1 MDYSQETLTKLVR
14 KLCDL
19 PSETEWVEFKH
30 NAAKPEGIG
39 KYISALSNG
48 AALNDQAHGYLVWGI
63 EDSTHEILGTDFDP
77 GKAKAKKQPLRNWL
91 LSMLKPEVPFHF
103 LEVDI
108 DGKKVVILEIGRATS
123 HPVSFKNVEYV
134 RIDKVT
140 RQLTSSPERA
150 RRLWRIFNERP
161 FEKLSA
167 MEQVHDETVLQM
179 LDYPAYF
186 NLLKKPIPEGR
197 ANILNELKSNRLIVQ
212 HDIEGWNITNLGP
225 LLFARSFSDF
235 PDLERKAVRVIKYK
249 GTNRMETDRDR
260 TGDMGYATGFK
271 GLMEYIDALLPS
283 HEIIEGGIRNTVRMF
298 PDLAVRELVANAL
311 IHQDF
316 SITGTGPKV
325 EIFDDRIE
333 MTNPGEPLISTDRFV
348 DAPPQSRNESLASLM
363 RQFGIC
369 EEQGSG
375 IDKVVSEVEHAQL
388 PAPLF
393 DAPPGATRAILF
405 SHKKLADMDKSDRI
419 RACYLHACLKWVN
432 NERMTNSSLR
442 ERFGIKTNNR
452 AMVSRIIKDTVE
464 KTLIVPENTEA
475 GPKFMRYVPFWA
487 SSSS

>member
-1 MDYSQETLTKLVR
+1 MNCSEENPAKSVL
-14 KLCDL
+14 KLCAL
-19 PSETEWVEFKH
+19 PSETEWVEFKR
-30 NAAKPEGIG
+30 NIADPEDIG
-39 KYISALSNG
+39 RYISALSNG
-48 AALNDQAHGYLVWGI
+48 AALNDQPHGYLVWGI
-63 EDSTHEILGTDFDP
+63 RDRTHEILGTDFDP
-77 GKAKAKKQPLRNWL
+77 RKMKAKKQPLQNWL
-91 LSMLKPEVPFHF
+91 LSLLKPEVPFRF
-103 LEVDI
+103 LEVVMDE
-108 DGKKVVILEIGRATS
+108 KKVVILEIGRATN
-123 HPVSFKNVEYV
+123 HPVSFRNVEYI
-134 RIDKVT
+134 RIDEAT

-150 RRLWRIFNERP
+150 RRLWRIFSEKP

-167 MEQVHDETVLQM
+167 VEQVDDKTVLQM

-197 ANILNELKSNRLIVQ
+197 ANILNELKSSRLIAQ
-212 HDIEGWNITNLGP
+212 HDIEGWNITNLGV

-235 PDLERKAVRVIKYK
+235 PDLNRKAARVIKYK
-249 GTNRMETDRDR
+249 GKDRRETDRDR

-271 GLMEYIDALLPS
+271 GLVDYIDALLPS
-283 HEIIEGGIRNTVRMF
+283 HEAIEEGIRNTVRMF
-298 PDLAVRELVANAL
+298 PNLAVRELVANAL

-316 SITGTGPKV
+316 SITGTGPKI

-333 MTNPGEPLISTDRFV
+333 VVNPGEPLIPTERFV

-375 IDKVVSEVEHAQL
+375 IDKVVFEVEYAQL

-419 RACYLHACLKWVN
+419 RACYFHACLKWVN

-452 AMVSRIIKDTVE
+452 AMISRIIKDTVQAD
-464 KTLIVPENTEA
+464 LIVPENTEA
-475 GPKFMRYVPFWA
+475 GPKFMRYVPVWA

>member
-1 MDYSQETLTKLVR
+1 MNYPEENLAKLVR

-30 NAAKPEGIG
+30 NTTDPEDIG

-48 AALNDQAHGYLVWGI
+48 AALNGRSYGYLVWGI
-63 EDSTHEILGTDFDP
+63 EDGTHEILGTDFDP
-77 GKAKAKKQPLRNWL
+77 KKAKARNQPLRHWL
-91 LSMLKPEVPFHF
+91 LSVLKPEVPFRF

-108 DGKKVVILEIGRATS
+108 DEKKVVILEIGRAIS
-123 HPVSFKNVEYV
+123 HPVSFKNIEYI
-134 RIDKVT
+134 RIDEVT

-150 RRLWRIFNERP
+150 RRLWRIFSEKP
-161 FEKLSA
+161 FERLSA
-167 MEQVHDETVLQM
+167 VEQGGDETVLQM
-179 LDYPAYF
+179 LDYASYF
-186 NLLKKPIPEGR
+186 NLLKKPIPDGR
-197 ANILNELKSNRLIVQ
+197 ANILNELESSRLIVQ
-212 HDIEGWNITNLGP
+212 HDIEGWNITNLGA
-225 LLFARSFSDF
+225 LLFARSLSDF
-235 PDLERKAVRVIKYK
+235 PDLKRKAVRVIKYK
-249 GTNRMETDRDR
+249 GKNRRETDRDR
-260 TGDMGYATGFK
+260 TGDMGYAAGFK
-271 GLMEYIDALLPS
+271 GLVDYIDALLPS
-283 HEIIEGGIRNTVRMF
+283 HETIEGGIRNTVRMF
-298 PDLAVRELVANAL
+298 PDLAVRELIANAL

-316 SITGTGPKV
+316 SITGTGPKI
-325 EIFDDRIE
+325 EIFEDRLE
-333 MTNPGEPLISTDRFV
+333 VVNPGEPLIPTERFV

-363 RQFGIC
+363 RQLGIC

-375 IDKVVSEVEHAQL
+375 IDKVVSEVEYAQL

-393 DAPPGATRAILF
+393 DVPPDATRAILF

-452 AMVSRIIKDTVE
+452 AMISRIIKDTADE
-464 KTLIVPENTEA
+464 GLIVPENAEA
-475 GPKFMRYVPFWA
+475 GPKFMRYVPVWA

>member
-1 MDYSQETLTKLVR
+1 MRYSEENLAKLVR

-30 NAAKPEGIG
+30 NITNPEDIG

-48 AALNDQAHGYLVWGI
+48 AALNDQPHGYLVWGI
-63 EDSTHEILGTDFDP
+63 KNHTHEIIGTDFDP
-77 GKAKAKKQPLRNWL
+77 KKAKAKNQPLRHWL
-91 LSMLKPEVPFHF
+91 LPMLKPEVPFHF
-103 LEVDI
+103 LEIDI
-108 DGKKVVILEIGRATS
+108 DGKKVVILEIGRSTS
-123 HPVSFKNVEYV
+123 HPVSFKNVEYI
-134 RIDKVT
+134 RIDEVT

-150 RRLWRIFNERP
+150 RRLWKMFSEKP

-167 MEQVHDETVLQM
+167 VEQADEKTVLQM

-186 NLLKKPIPEGR
+186 NLLKKPIPDGR
-197 ANILNELKSNRLIVQ
+197 ANVLNELKSSRLIVR
-212 HDIEGWNITNLGP
+212 HDIEGWNITNLGA
-225 LLFARSFSDF
+225 LLFAKSLSDF
-235 PDLERKAVRVIKYK
+235 PDLKRKAVRVIKYK
-249 GTNRMETDRDR
+249 GKDRRETDRDR

-271 GLMEYIDALLPS
+271 GLVDYIDALLPS
-283 HEIIEGGIRNTVRMF
+283 HETIEGGIRNTVRMF

-316 SITGTGPKV
+316 SIIGTGPKV

-333 MTNPGEPLISTDRFV
+333 VVNPGEPLIPTERFV

-369 EEQGSG
+369 EEQGGG
-375 IDKVVSEVEHAQL
+375 IDKVVSEVEYAQL

-405 SHKKLADMDKSDRI
+405 SHKKLAAMDKSDRI

-452 AMVSRIIKDTVE
+452 AMISRIIKDTVE
-464 KTLIVPENTEA
+464 EDLIVPENAEA

>member
-1 MDYSQETLTKLVR
+1 MNYSEENLAKLVR

-30 NAAKPEGIG
+30 NITDPENIG

-48 AALNDQAHGYLVWGI
+48 AALNNKPHGYLVWGI
-63 EDSTHEILGTDFDP
+63 RNRTHEILGTDFDP
-77 GKAKAKKQPLRNWL
+77 KKAKAKNQPLQHWL
-91 LSMLKPEVPFHF
+91 LPVLKPEVPFRF

-123 HPVSFKNVEYV
+123 HPVSFKNVEYI
-134 RIDKVT
+134 RIDEVT

-150 RRLWRIFNERP
+150 RRLWRIFSEKP
-161 FEKLSA
+161 FEGLSA
-167 MEQVHDETVLQM
+167 VEQVDDETVLQM

-197 ANILNELKSNRLIVQ
+197 ANILNELKSNRLIVR
-212 HDIEGWNITNLGP
+212 HNIEGWNITNLGA
-225 LLFARSFSDF
+225 LLFARSLSDF
-235 PDLERKAVRVIKYK
+235 PGLKRKAVRVIKYK
-249 GTNRMETDRDR
+249 GKNRRETDRDR

-271 GLMEYIDALLPS
+271 GLVEYIDALLPS
-283 HEIIEGGIRNTVRMF
+283 HEIIKEGIRNTERMF

-316 SITGTGPKV
+316 SITGTGPKI

-333 MTNPGEPLISTDRFV
+333 VVNPGEPLISIDRFV

-393 DAPPGATRAILF
+393 DVPPDATRAILF

-452 AMVSRIIKDTVE
+452 AMISRIIKDTVE
-464 KTLIVPENTEA
+464 EGLIVPENAEA
-475 GPKFMRYVPFWA
+475 GPKFMRYVPVWA
-487 SSSS
+487 SSS